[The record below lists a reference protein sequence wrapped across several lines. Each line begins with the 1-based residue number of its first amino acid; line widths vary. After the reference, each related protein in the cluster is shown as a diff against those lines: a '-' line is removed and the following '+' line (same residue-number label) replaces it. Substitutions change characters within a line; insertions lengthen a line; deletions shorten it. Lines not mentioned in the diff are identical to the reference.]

1 MKESDIH
8 NIVYSKNVIEF
19 VTVANEFCLYL
30 ETVNKISK
38 QEFISKTQKIL
49 PLLYLKASMLPNI
62 ESTFEDANEKF
73 VTERDWYVIHNNIQK
88 LITNANEF
96 IEVFDPRMQESE
108 TPVVSS
114 ISENIA
120 DIYQDVKD
128 FLMLYRIGTLEIM
141 NDALWECREN
151 FINYWGQKLTNVLRA
166 IHNLAY
172 HFNFDEE
179 DNIDKSENIDNINN
193 WIISKRQKDY
203 ENDE

>member
-1 MKESDIH
+1 MKESELH

-30 ETVNKISK
+30 ESVSK
-38 QEFISKTQKIL
+38 NSIQEFLNKTQKIL
-49 PLLYLKASMLPNI
+49 PLLYIKTSMLPEI
-62 ESTFEDANEKF
+62 ESTFEEANEKF
-73 VTERDWYVIHNNIQK
+73 VTERDWYVIYDNIQK
-88 LITNANEF
+88 LIRNADEY

-128 FLMLYRIGTLEIM
+128 FLMLYRVGTLEIM

-151 FINYWGQKLTNVLRA
+151 FISFWGQKLTNVLRA
-166 IHNLAY
+166 IHNLIY
-172 HFNFDEE
+172 NYNFDEE
-179 DNIDKSENIDNINN
+179 DHFEGSDNNQNIDN
-193 WIISKRQKDY
+193 WIIAKKQQEYEKD
-203 ENDE
+203 E